1 VAAREPLTGAG
12 RLTSETSG
20 RVKEMPLWLKIVAG
34 ILVIWAAFYVIG
46 FIFKVI
52 GTLLIVAAVVT
63 VIGVGYA
70 AIKGK
75 SGQKQIRP

>member
-1 VAAREPLTGAG
+1 
-12 RLTSETSG
+12 
-20 RVKEMPLWLKIVAG
+20 MPLWLKIVAG

-70 AIKGK
+70 AIKGR
-75 SGQKQIRP
+75 SGHKQIRG